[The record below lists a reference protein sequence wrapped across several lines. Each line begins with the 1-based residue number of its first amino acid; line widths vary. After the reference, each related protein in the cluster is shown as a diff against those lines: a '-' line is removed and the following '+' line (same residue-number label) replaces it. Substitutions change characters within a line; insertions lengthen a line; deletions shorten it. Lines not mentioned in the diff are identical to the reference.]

1 MARLQNFVFELRR
14 REVFRTAGLYIVGAW
29 VLLQV
34 AALAFQ
40 SLGIPDSALVWV
52 WIAVSVGFPLAIV
65 FAWRYDLTM
74 HGIVRTPSV
83 EDENTSDLSLRG
95 MDYTILAAL
104 AAVALIAGIKSVVE
118 ISETEEPLQ
127 ESGAPAMILANSI
140 AVLPLDNLSGDPEEE
155 YFGSGMHEALIADL
169 ARISQLKVI
178 SRTSTERYRDSQKT
192 APEIAAELGVGKLIE
207 GSVLRAGDQVR
218 ITVQLIDAVADESIW
233 TETYERNL
241 SNVLRLQ
248 SSVARAIAS
257 QIRVQL
263 SPHEDSRFTASA
275 EVDPAAY
282 ELYLKGRFHWYRFA
296 EGDLDLALEYFQ
308 QSIDKDPGYA
318 LAYVGFADALATTAH
333 VGLTPTTQV
342 FPAASGFIRRALELD
357 PELAEAHDLL
367 ARINFA
373 YDWDWD
379 SAERGFRRA
388 VSLKPGYPDV
398 HVVYSQFLAITNRW
412 EESLEEAG
420 IGLELDPLNPWNRME
435 YAQRLAW
442 FGQIEEARDRLDA
455 LIRNQ
460 PDFYHAYDVLWMI
473 EHQQG
478 RYGEALAVAAR
489 YFDLVG
495 EPEVASILMDGV
507 NDADYAQRIRRAA
520 EILETRPARSY
531 VSNVE
536 LARLRMH
543 SDDLDKALSHLQQA
557 YSERESALVYTTV
570 DPQFR
575 AAWKDE
581 RYQELRRKMNLP

>member
-1 MARLQNFVFELRR
+1 MASLQKIVFELRR

-83 EDENTSDLSLRG
+83 EDDGSSDLSLRG

-127 ESGAPAMILANSI
+127 ESGAPSMVLANSI

-155 YFGSGMHEALIADL
+155 YFVSGMHEALIADL
-169 ARISQLKVI
+169 ARIGQLKVI
-178 SRTSTERYRDSQKT
+178 SRTSTEQYRDSQKT
-192 APEIAAELGVGKLIE
+192 APEIAAELGVSKLVE

-218 ITVQLIDAVADESIW
+218 ITVQLIDAEADESIW

-442 FGQIEEARDRLDA
+442 FGQFEEARDRLEV
-455 LIRNQ
+455 LISNQ
-460 PDFYHAYDVLWMI
+460 PDFYYAHDVLWMI

-495 EPEVASILMDGV
+495 EQEVASILMDGID
-507 NDADYAQRIRRAA
+507 DADYAQRFRRAA
-520 EILETRPARSY
+520 EILEARPARSY
-531 VSNVE
+531 VSNVD

-543 SDDLDKALSHLQQA
+543 SDDLDQALSHLQQA

-575 AAWKDE
+575 AAWNDE
-581 RYQELRRKMNLP
+581 RYQDLRRKMNLP

>member
-155 YFGSGMHEALIADL
+155 YFVSGMHEALIADL